1 MSMRDIFQGSPFGGG
16 GGEPRR
22 QIRPLRFRKSVWILF
37 GIVLLLA
44 VVIPATATFYTDML
58 WFRERGLSQVFWT
71 RLIPQWI
78 LFAIA
83 AAAAFLIFSLNWLK
97 ARRSAIKDLA
107 SSFPEEAGDMPLR
120 ASAVVVAII
129 AGALAVMNGL
139 GIRSEWMT
147 VLQFFNR
154 TPFGKSDPLFG
165 KDIAFYVFEIPFLA
179 MLQGWLLNTLIMAL
193 MGVAL
198 IVFLAAFPRMRE
210 ENRIYI
216 PSHARSHLSI
226 LVAVTVLVW
235 GAGMWLERFNIL
247 LSQEGVVFGAG
258 YTDVHVRLFAINV
271 MIALSVVV
279 AALLVANLYK
289 RTWRLAIAGGILLVG
304 TSLILRGLVPGIVQK
319 YVVEPNEFSKERP
332 YLEYNINVTL
342 EAYGLDSLSIVDFT
356 PEDSITPQDI
366 ANETDTIRNIRLW
379 DYRPLLRAFKQLQ
392 EIRTYYDFPDVD
404 IARYTFDGAYRQVML
419 AARELDLEQIQ
430 NPTWVNRHLEFTHG
444 FGIVMNFVNEVDRA
458 GKPVLVV
465 QDVPPKVSVPL
476 RIDQPR
482 IYFGEKNLPYSLV
495 RTDVLEFDYPMGDS
509 NMRTTYDGTGGVPI
523 GGLFNRIMF
532 SLRFRDSQILFTN
545 VIKPESR
552 ILMYRSIRERLN
564 VVAPFLLYDSD
575 PYLAVID
582 GRLVWIQDAYT
593 ITGRYPYST
602 PVTIGGARQKINY
615 IRNSV
620 KAVVDAYDGSMNF
633 YVADSKDPL
642 LRTWAGIF
650 PALFTP
656 IEDAHPELC
665 TQIRYPTGL
674 FLIQSEIYRT
684 YHMSDPNTFY
694 NKEDVW
700 RLSTQTSTGNLN
712 AYYVIMRLAGEE
724 KAEFA
729 LIAPFM
735 PVGRDNMIAWMA
747 GRSDAPNYGELLVYQ
762 FPKQKLIF
770 GPSQVAALIDQD
782 PEISAQVSLWSQ
794 RGSDVIR
801 GDILVIPLGD
811 SLLYVQALYL
821 RAENSD
827 LPELKRVIVSS
838 GGKVA
843 WAETV
848 DEALSILLLRLHGAG
863 LPWVAPPVTVPEEE
877 ERAAARVP
885 VIVGETARELAEQAR
900 YHFEE
905 AQRASRMGDWARY
918 GEELEK
924 LREILEVLLE
934 ETAQQND

>member
-78 LFAIA
+78 LFAVA
-83 AAAAFLIFSLNWLK
+83 AVAAFAIFSLNWLK

-107 SSFPEEAGDMPLR
+107 SSLPEEAGDMPLR

-154 TPFGKSDPLFG
+154 TPFGKNDPLFG
-165 KDIAFYVFEIPFLA
+165 KDIAFYVFEIPFLS

-198 IVFLAAFPRMRE
+198 IVFLAAFPKMRE
-210 ENRIYI
+210 ENRIYL
-216 PSHARSHLSI
+216 PSHTRSHLSI
-226 LVAVTVLVW
+226 LGAVTVLVW
-235 GAGMWLERFNIL
+235 GAGMWLERFNLL
-247 LSQEGVVFGAG
+247 LSPEGVVFGAG

-271 MIALSVVV
+271 MIALSVIV

-304 TSLILRGLVPGIVQK
+304 ASFLLRGVVPGIIQK

-332 YLEYNINVTL
+332 YIEFNINSTL
-342 EAYGLDSLSIVDFT
+342 EAYGLDSLEIIDFS
-356 PEDSITPQDI
+356 PENAITRENID
-366 ANETDTIRNIRLW
+366 NEPDTIRNIRLW

-404 IARYTFDGAYRQVML
+404 IARYTFDGSYRQVML
-419 AARELDLEQIQ
+419 AARELDHGQLQ

-444 FGIVMNFVNEVDRA
+444 YGIVMNFVNEVDSA
-458 GKPVLVV
+458 GKPVLIVK
-465 QDVPPKVSVPL
+465 DLPPQMSVPL
-476 RIDQPR
+476 RIEKPQ
-482 IYFGEKNLPYSLV
+482 IYYGEKTNPYSLV
-495 RTDVLEFDYPMGDS
+495 RTSILEFDYPMGDA
-509 NMRTTYDGTGGVPI
+509 NVRTTYEGTGGVPI
-523 GGLFNRIMF
+523 GNLFRRIMF
-532 SLRFRDSQILFTN
+532 ALRYRDSEILFTN
-545 VIKPESR
+545 VITSESR
-552 ILMYRSIRERLN
+552 VLMYRSIRERLDK
-564 VVAPFLLYDSD
+564 VAPFLLYDSD
-575 PYLAVID
+575 PYLAIID

-593 ITGRYPYST
+593 ATDRYPYSN
-602 PVTIGGARQKINY
+602 PVSVTGTRQRINY
-615 IRNSV
+615 IRNSI
-620 KAVVDAYDGSMNF
+620 KAVVDAYDGSILL
-633 YVADSKDPL
+633 YISDGEDPMI
-642 LRTWAGIF
+642 RTWAGIF

-665 TQIRYPTGL
+665 TQIRYPMAQ
-674 FLIQSEIYRT
+674 FLIQSEIFRT

-700 RLSTQTSTGNLN
+700 RLDNQTTTGSLN
-712 AYYVIMRLAGEE
+712 AYYLIMRLVGEE

-747 GRSDAPNYGELLVYQ
+747 GRSDVPNYGQLLVYQ
-762 FPKQKLIF
+762 FPKQQLIF

-782 PEISAQVSLWSQ
+782 PEISAQLSLWTQ

-801 GDILVIPLGD
+801 GDIMVIPLD
-811 SLLYVQALYL
+811 DALLYVQALYL

-848 DEALSILLLRLHGAG
+848 DEALSTLLLRLHGAG
-863 LPWVAPPVTVPEEE
+863 LPRVAPPETAPGE
-877 ERAAARVP
+877 ERPAARLP
-885 VIVGETARELAEQAR
+885 VIVSGTARDLAGQAR
-900 YHFEE
+900 DHFDE

-924 LREILEVLLE
+924 LREVLEALLE
-934 ETAQQND
+934 ETVPPSQ